1 MASDRIQAD
10 KEICLDG
17 YKPYNRI
24 TSKPYTMYT
33 IGQFTSQWKRLH
45 HPSMNVDGDV
55 AFFYQLYEKL
65 YRLVGR
71 EARCFDSHKI
81 LPFLLYVENT
91 IAVGI
96 DGVYEYRYRSVGNVE
111 SRWCNGFDMSATSD
125 SEVHN
130 LVGKAVADAKYSALR
145 QWVTESVLSGDFSRL
160 SEMLTWFARED
171 KILRQVFPDLRY
183 RKAMFMRIAGN
194 RLSSNKMLW
203 ADLAFNWR
211 DKRGFSLA
219 DTMAKEFRYETT
231 FVEGKEKDLLK
242 EVAKTL
248 DAIQSERLD
257 TYTVIGQ
264 KDERTSTLRHR
275 DGRVFHDVIFPQ
287 PMPENA
293 QGRHLAAQLVT
304 YNDKTYVSGS
314 AVWTD
319 KETLPVWNGE
329 AVWSEIQKKEQD
341 AARQTY
347 FTTVFGKRISL
358 YDDLYTV
365 PEDPEEAYYADIGI
379 HFDEPNIF
387 DFLGGKPNGR
397 VIYFGG

>member
-1 MASDRIQAD
+1 MH
-10 KEICLDG
+10 
-17 YKPYNRI
+17 PYTII
-24 TSKPYTMYT
+24 TSQPHNPMYT
-33 IGQFTSQWKRLH
+33 IDQFKSRWKSLH

-55 AFFYQLYEKL
+55 AFFYQLYGRL
-65 YRLVGR
+65 YRIIGQ
-71 EARCFDSHKI
+71 EARCFDNNKI
-81 LPFLLYVENT
+81 LPFLLYIENT
-91 IAVGI
+91 VAVGL
-96 DGVYEYRYRSVGNVE
+96 DGVYEYRYRCVGDVE
-111 SRWCNGFDMSATSD
+111 SRWCNVFEISINAG

-130 LVGKAVADAKYSALR
+130 LVGRAVADTKYSALR
-145 QWVTESVLSGDFSRL
+145 QWMVESVLSGDFSRL

-171 KILRQVFPDLRY
+171 KILRSVFPDLRY
-183 RKAMFMRIAGN
+183 RKEMFMRLAGN
-194 RLSSNKMLW
+194 RQSSNKMLW

-219 DTMAKEFRYETT
+219 DTIAKEFRYETS
-231 FVEGKEKDLLK
+231 FVEGKEKAMLK
-242 EVAKTL
+242 EAAKML
-248 DAIQSERLD
+248 DAIQFERLD